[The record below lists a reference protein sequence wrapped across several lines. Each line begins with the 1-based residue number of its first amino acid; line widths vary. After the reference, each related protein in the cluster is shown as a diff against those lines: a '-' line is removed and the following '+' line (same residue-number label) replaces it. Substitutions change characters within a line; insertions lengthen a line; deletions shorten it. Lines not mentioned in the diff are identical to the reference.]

1 MELLE
6 GLWQQ
11 VLGISDSEIWAS
23 LWSDL
28 AKKIYFWSA
37 VSASFLGSL
46 VMARLQLN
54 VLNTFN
60 QKSPIKLIPGPKPT
74 LLATIQNQIQIITEA
89 ARDVWKAMFLRSA
102 LLVLFG
108 MIVPI
113 VLLSVITAN
122 HQWLFPNNSPLSACI
137 SPKDS
142 ELFRPPYRQCTPITD
157 DIEPIQFAA
166 FIVDQSLKGA
176 LNDVI
181 EGFGKDIG
189 PVINNPNNLP
199 FTILVIVFRFFTGT
213 TAIALGYL
221 AWRFTM
227 SRRALNSHLR
237 PLEKRLK
244 RALARAPN

>member
-60 QKSPIKLIPGPKPT
+60 EKSPIKLIPGPKPT
-74 LLATIQNQIQIITEA
+74 LLATIQKQIQIITEA

-102 LLVLFG
+102 TLVLFG

-113 VLLSVITAN
+113 VLLSVIAAN
-122 HQWLFPNNSPLSACI
+122 HEWLFPGNSPLSEC
-137 SPKDS
+137 SPPEDPEQYK
-142 ELFRPPYRQCTPITD
+142 PPARLCTPISGE
-157 DIEPIQFAA
+157 IAPIQFAS

-176 LNDVI
+176 LNDVV
-181 EGFGKDIG
+181 EGFGEDIG
-189 PVINNPNNLP
+189 SVINNPSNLP

-221 AWRFTM
+221 TWRYTM

-244 RALARAPN
+244 IALARAPN